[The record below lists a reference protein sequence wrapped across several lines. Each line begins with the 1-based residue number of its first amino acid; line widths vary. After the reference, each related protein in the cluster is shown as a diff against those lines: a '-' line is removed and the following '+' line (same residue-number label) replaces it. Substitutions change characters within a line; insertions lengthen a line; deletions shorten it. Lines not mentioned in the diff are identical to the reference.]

1 MACVCIVSFTS
12 NALLLALMLMGEVS
26 DDGGGETV
34 SGSVATSVSP
44 VPAALTIS
52 WLKDATPFVPVLA
65 LLPLSVPLSPE
76 PSVKGIGIPPAEK
89 AVPLSSSCTAAAK
102 PAFGR
107 TLAGGCVLKLS
118 A

>member
-1 MACVCIVSFTS
+1 MVCVCIVSLTS
-12 NALLLALMLMGEVS
+12 NALLLALMLMGEVR
-26 DDGGGETV
+26 DDGGGEAV

-65 LLPLSVPLSPE
+65 LLPLSVPMSPA
-76 PSVKGIGIPPAEK
+76 PSARTIAIPPAGK

-107 TLAGGCVLKLS
+107 TLAGGHVLKLS